1 MSVTL
6 KQDSISLREVS
17 DIARI
22 HEQKF
27 DKLGGQLLGDLS
39 LPNATID
46 AINRVVNSGTV
57 VNVFVYDTSKDKDGG
72 AWTTQSKHTS
82 WYNETLN
89 TATRG
94 STRDF
99 PRVALIV
106 AEAATVTIYDATDST
121 LPMWMVFNA
130 TNNGNSVYA
139 TSTVAP
145 ISSVDFKNGS
155 VYIGAKAGTG
165 NGGFTN
171 IHFKDDMSYVLF
183 NTTGIWYAHYSL
195 DSRNDNTKY
204 ILNIAPPAINLTN
217 RQINALAITI
227 DSNGD
232 NIVYV
237 GCIVGD
243 SQIMLSDG
251 TTKLIKDFKGG
262 ELVKTFEGEQEVV
275 QLMDQ
280 GKKET
285 IELEFDN
292 GKKIKCTPNHPIH
305 TTVGYVEAQYI
316 TEEYEVIG
324 L

>member
-1 MSVTL
+1 VVSIPL
-6 KQDSISLREVS
+6 KAVYLQRNDLV
-17 DIARI
+17 
-22 HEQKF
+22 
-27 DKLGGQLLGDLS
+27 GWLL
-39 LPNATID
+39 T
-46 AINRVVNSGTV
+46 
-57 VNVFVYDTSKDKDGG
+57 DTSKKL
-72 AWTTQSKHTS
+72 SSYTS
-82 WYNETLN
+82 Y
-89 TATRG
+89 
-94 STRDF
+94 
-99 PRVALIV
+99 IV
-106 AEAATVTIYDATDST
+106 A
-121 LPMWMVFNA
+121 
-130 TNNGNSVYA
+130 
-139 TSTVAP
+139 
-145 ISSVDFKNGS
+145 
-155 VYIGAKAGTG
+155 
-165 NGGFTN
+165 
-171 IHFKDDMSYVLF
+171 
-183 NTTGIWYAHYSL
+183 
-195 DSRNDNTKY
+195 
-204 ILNIAPPAINLTN
+204 IA
-217 RQINALAITI
+217 Q

-232 NIVYV
+232 NVVYV